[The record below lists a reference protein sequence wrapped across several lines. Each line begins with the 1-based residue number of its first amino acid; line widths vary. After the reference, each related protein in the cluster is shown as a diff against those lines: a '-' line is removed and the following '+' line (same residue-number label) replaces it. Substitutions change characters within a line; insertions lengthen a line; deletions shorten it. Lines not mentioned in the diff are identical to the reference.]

1 MKDSGGVAVRR
12 RQVLKRQELLVSQ
25 LHALP
30 PHLPVQPADLAT
42 RAAAATADGCSGAY
56 RAVRRIGQAL
66 APGAALDLEVGGVE
80 EHQSGSE
87 DERWS
92 TARSS
97 MVELTRRKPRAKVP
111 VRAILS
117 YDPTF

>member
-1 MKDSGGVAVRR
+1 
-12 RQVLKRQELLVSQ
+12 
-25 LHALP
+25 
-30 PHLPVQPADLAT
+30 
-42 RAAAATADGCSGAY
+42 
-56 RAVRRIGQAL
+56 
-66 APGAALDLEVGGVE
+66 LEVGGVE
-80 EHQSGSE
+80 EHQSGNE

>member
-30 PHLPVQPADLAT
+30 PHLPVQPADLAA
-42 RAAAATADGCSGAY
+42 RAAAAAADGCSGAY

-80 EHQSGSE
+80 EHQSGNE

-92 TARSS
+92 T
-97 MVELTRRKPRAKVP
+97 TR
-111 VRAILS
+111 
-117 YDPTF
+117 